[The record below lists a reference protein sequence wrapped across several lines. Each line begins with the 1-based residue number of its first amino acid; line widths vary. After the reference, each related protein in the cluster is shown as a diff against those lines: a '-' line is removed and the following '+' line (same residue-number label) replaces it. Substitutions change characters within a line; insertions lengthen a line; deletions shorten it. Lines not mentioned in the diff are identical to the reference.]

1 MKKLLAILLAAMMLL
16 LLPACGLAELAEEL
30 GNAASAGTENTGGTA
45 AVAGTDAPSAVTNAR
60 AEDET
65 EGEDTAIP
73 TEGLPL
79 GWPENEHTALVP
91 KPNCGGKVL
100 SSGDIGE
107 LFTMEVKWSMEQG
120 LVYAQQLA
128 DAGFGE
134 DCAEKYE
141 KYGYIDRTANGVNV
155 QLLDAFGTASVS
167 IMPVE

>member
-30 GNAASAGTENTGGTA
+30 GGIAPDGTQSAPDI
-45 AVAGTDAPSAVTNAR
+45 AVDSATDAPPAVTNTR
-60 AEDET
+60 AEEET
-65 EGEDTAIP
+65 QSEDAAVP

-100 SSGDIGE
+100 TSGEIGTLFAIE
-107 LFTMEVKWSMEQG
+107 LKWSMEQG

-128 DAGFGE
+128 EAGFGE